1 MWADIAYSGETIQQ
15 AGCCPTSTAMVVS
28 WLGNKGLDIS
38 LIDINKDGESTPDEM
53 ATYFT
58 MMGANADYSGSYG
71 WGVTRTCFSLGVA
84 VTETSDIN
92 NICNA
97 LSDGKP
103 VVVNLKQGIVSD
115 GHFAVAVGIEDGM
128 IMLNDPGYAK
138 NDYTSSGTKFDFDT
152 IDYSM
157 STAYIIEY
165 N

>member
-1 MWADIAYSGETIQQ
+1 MKWQ
-15 AGCCPTSTAMVVS
+15 
-28 WLGNKGLDIS
+28 
-38 LIDINKDGESTPDEM
+38 LI
-53 ATYFT
+53 FT
-58 MMGANADYSGSYG
+58 MIGANADYSGSYG

>member
-15 AGCCPTSTAMVVS
+15 VGCCPTSTAMVVS
-28 WLGNKGLDIS
+28 QLGNKGLDIS

-58 MMGANADYSGSYG
+58 MIGANADYSGSYG

-97 LSDGKP
+97 LADGKP
-103 VVVNLKQGIVSD
+103 VVVNLKQGIVSA

-138 NDYTSSGTKFDFDT
+138 NDYTSSGTKFDSDT